1 VTDRGARPR
10 ERTDEIGGGEI
21 GSGDDRLDD
30 DRLADDRLDDVEP
43 LLTTS
48 RLGRRHVHLQTCGST
63 NDVLAALARTG
74 GPGPT
79 GGGPESESE
88 SASATARAP
97 APAPEGTLV
106 TAEAQSGGRGRMG
119 RVWHSP
125 PGSNLYLS
133 VLLRPA
139 GPTATIPPLTLLAGG
154 ALAETLGQLEVD
166 ARLKWPNDL
175 LLRPRGRTDLPFRKV
190 AGILTE
196 AATEGTRVCH
206 VVLGIGVNVNVAA
219 FPPDLA
225 DRATSLR
232 LATGRT
238 MARAP
243 LLAALLAELERAYD
257 AFQARGAEVA
267 IARWERHALLGGRC
281 RARGV
286 GGEIEG
292 RTTGVG
298 PDGELL
304 VRDGRG
310 VVHRVFSG
318 EVVPLP
324 D

>member
-10 ERTDEIGGGEI
+10 ERTDGKEVAAPTPGADGGIEH
-21 GSGDDRLDD
+21 
-30 DRLADDRLDDVEP
+30 DRLDDVER

-79 GGGPESESE
+79 GGPES
-88 SASATARAP
+88 ACAP
-97 APAPEGTLV
+97 PPAAPAPEGTLV

-133 VLLRPA
+133 VLLRPT
-139 GPTATIPPLTLLAGG
+139 GPTATIPPLTLLAGA
-154 ALAETLGQLEVD
+154 ALAETLGRLEVE
-166 ARLKWPNDL
+166 ARLKWPNDVL
-175 LLRPRGRTDLPFRKV
+175 IRPRGRTELPFRKV

-196 AATEGTRVCH
+196 AATEGARVCH
-206 VVLGIGVNVNVAA
+206 VVLGIGVNVNVPA

-238 MARAP
+238 TARAS

-257 AFQARGAEVA
+257 DFQVRGAEAA
-267 IARWERHALLGGRC
+267 IALWERHALLGARC
-281 RARGV
+281 RAQGA

-318 EVVPLP
+318 EVVPLS

>member
-1 VTDRGARPR
+1 VTDRGA
-10 ERTDEIGGGEI
+10 
-21 GSGDDRLDD
+21 LD
-30 DRLADDRLDDVEP
+30 DDRLDDVER

-48 RLGRRHVHLQTCGST
+48 RLGRRHVHLLTCGST
-63 NDVLAALARTG
+63 NDVLGALARTG
-74 GPGPT
+74 DPGPT
-79 GGGPESESE
+79 AGGPGSASES
-88 SASATARAP
+88 AP

-139 GPTATIPPLTLLAGG
+139 GPTATIPPLTLLAGA
-154 ALAETLGQLEVD
+154 ALAQTLGQLEVE
-166 ARLKWPNDL
+166 ARLKWPNDV
-175 LLRPRGRTDLPFRKV
+175 LLRPRGRSDLPFRKV

-232 LATGRT
+232 LATGST
-238 MARAP
+238 TARAP

-257 AFQARGAEVA
+257 AFQAGGAEVA

-281 RARGV
+281 RARAV

-318 EVVPLP
+318 EVVPLS